1 MKMENIIPTDK
12 KCLNILILE
21 ILKEYTD
28 EEHCLTQQAILGILD
43 SKYAMEYDR
52 RTVKANIE
60 SLKDLG
66 YAIQHTSSGYYLSER
81 EFDDAELRM
90 LIDSVLFNKSLS
102 HTQADRLIKKLKQL
116 GNAYFHGKV
125 KHICHLHAL
134 QHNSN
139 PQTMLNI
146 DRISDAIAQN
156 RQISFVY
163 NSYDINLKL
172 QPRKAD
178 NYKYIVNP
186 YYLVA
191 NNGRYYLIANHSRHD
206 DISHYRVDKI
216 TNVYI
221 LDDTPARPLRTLPEY
236 ANGYDLP
243 RHMAEHI
250 YMFSGK
256 STYITMRIE
265 PFMMDDIIDWF
276 GKDFSILE
284 SNENHITIALHCN
297 EEAMLYWALQY
308 GKYVEIL
315 QPDSLREKLRSAA
328 QNIYSKYVNP
338 PQQPGNLQNKC
349 VQQPEINA
357 CSNQKAPLSK
367 VPAAFRRAPNHDNA

>member
-1 MKMENIIPTDK
+1 MRPFAENFPFFCIF
-12 KCLNILILE
+12 LALG
-21 ILKEYTD
+21 
-28 EEHCLTQQAILGILD
+28 AGIL
-43 SKYAMEYDR
+43 SAVLPSGRVAR
-52 RTVKANIE
+52 RLTLTVCAADF
-60 SLKDLG
+60 L
-66 YAIQHTSSGYYLSER
+66 LS
-81 EFDDAELRM
+81 AG
-90 LIDSVLFNKSLS
+90 VL
-102 HTQADRLIKKLKQL
+102 
-116 GNAYFHGKV
+116 AYTYG
-125 KHICHLHAL
+125 
-134 QHNSN
+134 
-139 PQTMLNI
+139 
-146 DRISDAIAQN
+146 

-338 PQQPGNLQNKC
+338 P
-349 VQQPEINA
+349 
-357 CSNQKAPLSK
+357 S
-367 VPAAFRRAPNHDNA
+367 AAWQLAK

>member
-28 EEHCLTQQAILGILD
+28 EEHCLTQQAILGILN

-66 YAIQHTSSGYYLSER
+66 YAIQHTSSGYYLSDR

-90 LIDSVLFNKSLS
+90 LIDSVLFNKSIS
-102 HTQADRLIKKLKQL
+102 HAQADRLIKKLKKL
-116 GNAYFHGKV
+116 GNAYFQSKV
-125 KHICHLHAL
+125 KHVCHLQYL
-134 QHNSN
+134 QHSNN

-146 DRISDAIAQN
+146 DRISEAIAKN

-163 NSYDINLKL
+163 RTYGRDMKL
-172 QPRKAD
+172 HPRKEAG
-178 NYKYIVNP
+178 YRYFVSP

-256 STYITMRIE
+256 GTYITMRIE
-265 PFMMDDIIDWF
+265 PFMMDDVIDWF

-284 SNENHITIALHCN
+284 DNENTLTIALHCN

-308 GKYVEIL
+308 GQYVEIL
-315 QPDSLREKLRSAA
+315 QPDSLREKLRCAA
-328 QNIYSKYVNP
+328 KNIYKKYVTP
-338 PQQPGNLQNKC
+338 
-349 VQQPEINA
+349 
-357 CSNQKAPLSK
+357 
-367 VPAAFRRAPNHDNA
+367 